1 MASPAVNA
9 ELHADVGILLGGG
22 EGGLAA
28 AAHVLKLIQ
37 LLLGIWS
44 SLNAENIT
52 LTRIS
57 AAMTNHVYRVNV
69 ANCSVDEYDEGF
81 CGESE
86 PEQLLLRVYGAH
98 SEWLFH
104 RSDEL
109 IAARK
114 LSELGLIPRWL
125 GIFGNGRVEE
135 FILSEQARSSELRGE
150 DLPDLG
156 VPVIQQLGRV
166 HASLEQ
172 ILAAPGISWSRQDC
186 LWERLE
192 TWRHRAE
199 GAIGELEERHQMDGA
214 RLQMIAA
221 IREWDVLS
229 PRRLEQVRGLTLS
242 VSPPSPL
249 VFAHCDVRRLRVW
262 WQWLISSA
270 RIASSWERFGAA
282 GHGEVYNC
290 RLRV

>member
-1 MASPAVNA
+1 MASPAVNTDLCA
-9 ELHADVGILLGGG
+9 NVGILLGGN
-22 EGGLAA
+22 ESALA

-44 SLNAENIT
+44 SLNPENIT

-57 AAMTNHVYRVNV
+57 AAMTNYVYRVNV
-69 ANCSVDEYDEGF
+69 ANYSVDEYDEGF
-81 CGESE
+81 CRESE

-98 SEWLFH
+98 SEWMFH

-125 GIFGNGRVEE
+125 GIFANGRIEE

-166 HASLEQ
+166 HASLEP
-172 ILAAPGISWSRQDC
+172 ILAAPGISWTRQDC

-199 GAIGELEERHQMDGA
+199 EAIDKLEERHQMDNT

-221 IREWDVLS
+221 IKEWDVLS
-229 PRRLEQVRGLTLS
+229 PRRLEQVRGRTLS
-242 VSPPSPL
+242 ISPPSPL
-249 VFAHCDVRRLRVW
+249 VFAHCDVRLVRV
-262 WQWLISSA
+262 
-270 RIASSWERFGAA
+270 
-282 GHGEVYNC
+282 
-290 RLRV
+290 